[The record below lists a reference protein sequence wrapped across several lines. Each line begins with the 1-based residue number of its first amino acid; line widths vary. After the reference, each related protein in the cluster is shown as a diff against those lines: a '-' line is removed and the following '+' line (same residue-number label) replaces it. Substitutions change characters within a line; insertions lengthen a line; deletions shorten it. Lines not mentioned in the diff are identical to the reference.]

1 MKIRW
6 RTLEH
11 NGVLLPPQYEP
22 KGLSIRIKGKVI
34 RLTPEQEE
42 MAYAFAKKKDTPY
55 IKDKV
60 FVNNFLSDFLRLFPE
75 EYRDVKFE
83 DIDFSEVFAYV
94 DKEKELKNSLSK
106 EHKKK
111 IANERKRL
119 REELKDKYGY
129 AIVDGVKYEIANWII
144 EPPGLF
150 IGRGEHPL
158 RGRWKPRV
166 YASDIIINIG
176 EDAPIPENN
185 WKAVVHD
192 HESTWLAKWYD
203 KLTGK
208 EKYVWLADSS
218 KIRQENDKAKYDT
231 AMRLAK
237 QIDKVLAMIKKG
249 LKARDEKKRKIAT
262 VCYLI
267 YRLAMRVGD
276 EKDPDEA
283 DTVGATTLRVE
294 HVMLNGNRIDFDFL
308 GKDSVRWQ
316 KSIVIE
322 SEMDALAYKN
332 LEEFIKG
339 KSKDDEIFA
348 GITSR
353 HVNAFLGSII
363 EGLTAKAFRT
373 YLATNVVNEYL
384 LSIDGTVS
392 KEPEYVK
399 LYYAKMANLKA
410 AITCNHKRAVPKNF
424 ESSLEKKVLKLNEL
438 IRTREEIEEKLKSIR
453 EINASN
459 RKGKEMKMKKG
470 KGKRKAR
477 SSYEKDGD
485 KEEKEKM
492 KTEKEEKKLLNKLSK
507 LDERIE
513 KLRLQINL
521 AQECRDYNLV
531 TSLRNYI
538 DPRTFYTWCKHVG
551 LDWTQIYTKSLQRKF
566 QWIKTTSMKWESI
579 VRAYARNGNGL
590 SNSDND
596 NKSNI

>member
-1 MKIRW
+1 MKVRW
-6 RTLEH
+6 RSLEH
-11 NGVLLPPQYEP
+11 NGVLLPPPYEP

-34 RLTPEQEE
+34 KLTPEQEE

-75 EYRDVKFE
+75 EYRDAKFE

-94 DKEKELKNSLSK
+94 DKERELKKLLSK
-106 EHKKK
+106 EERKK
-111 IANERKRL
+111 ITNERKRL
-119 REELKDKYGY
+119 RDELKDKYGY
-129 AIVDGVKYEIANWII
+129 AIVDGVKYEIANWIV

-150 IGRGEHPL
+150 MGRGDHPL

-192 HESTWLAKWYD
+192 HESTWLAKWDD

-231 AMRLAK
+231 AIRLAK
-237 QIDKVLAMIKKG
+237 QIDKVLAKIEKG
-249 LKARDEKKRKIAT
+249 LKARDEKKRKVAT

-276 EKDPDEA
+276 EKDKDEA

-322 SEMDALAYKN
+322 SDMDALAYEN

-353 HVNAFLGSII
+353 HVNAFLSSIVK
-363 EGLTAKAFRT
+363 GLTAKAFRT
-373 YLATNVVNEYL
+373 YLATNVVNQYL
-384 LSIDGTVS
+384 LSIDGTIS
-392 KEPEYVK
+392 EEPEYVK
-399 LYYAKMANLKA
+399 LYHAKMANLKA
-410 AITCNHKRAVPKNF
+410 AITCNHKRAIPKNF
-424 ESSLEKKVLKLNEL
+424 ESSLEKKVLRLKEL
-438 IRTREEIEEKLKSIR
+438 MKAREEIEERLKSIR
-453 EINASN
+453 EVSTNNS
-459 RKGKEMKMKKG
+459 KSKKG
-470 KGKRKAR
+470 SKDEGTVKSNDTGKK
-477 SSYEKDGD
+477 SSKREREKER
-485 KEEKEKM
+485 EEKR
-492 KTEKEEKKLLNKLSK
+492 LLNKLSK

-521 AQECRDYNLV
+521 AQECRDYNLA

-538 DPRTFYTWCKHVG
+538 DPRTFYSWCKHVG
-551 LDWTQIYTKSLQRKF
+551 LDWAKIYTRSLQRKF
-566 QWIKTTSMKWESI
+566 QWVKDTRMKWESV
-579 VRAYARNGNGL
+579 VRAYAKNGNGL
-590 SNSDND
+590 FSSNGN
-596 NKSNI
+596 NGNQ